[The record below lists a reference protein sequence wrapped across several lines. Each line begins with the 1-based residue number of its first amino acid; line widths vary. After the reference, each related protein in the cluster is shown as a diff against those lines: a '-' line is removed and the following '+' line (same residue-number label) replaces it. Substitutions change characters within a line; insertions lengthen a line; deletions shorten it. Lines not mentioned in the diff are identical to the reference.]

1 MPALAILGLLALP
14 LAEIAAFVVIGGEI
28 GVLAT
33 LGWVIVAMVVGAAL
47 LRDQPMRAVVETRAA
62 IARRQPPGRPLF
74 DALCRT
80 VAGILL
86 IVPGVVTDVIAL
98 LLLLPPLRGAIYRAV
113 AGSTRAEMSVM
124 VSGLDEAPRRPPSAP
139 RVIDGEFIEVKG
151 PSSDSGRPPPS
162 SPPRP

>member
-33 LGWVIVAMVVGAAL
+33 LGWVIVAMVLGAAL

-80 VAGILL
+80 VA
-86 IVPGVVTDVIAL
+86 GVVTDVIAL

-139 RVIDGEFIEVKG
+139 RVIDGEFIEVEG
-151 PSSDSGRPPPS
+151 PSSDSGRRPPS

>member
-14 LAEIAAFVVIGGEI
+14 LAEIAAFVLVGAEI

-33 LGWVIVAMVVGAAL
+33 LGWVILAMLLGFAL

-80 VAGILL
+80 VAGVLL
-86 IVPGVVTDVIAL
+86 VVPGVVTDMIAL

-124 VSGLDEAPRRPPSAP
+124 VSGLDDTPRRPPSGP
-139 RVIDGEFIEVKG
+139 RVIEGEFTEVEG
-151 PSSDSGRPPPS
+151 PPSDSGRRPPS
-162 SPPRP
+162 FPPRP